1 MAHCHGH
8 QEFGQPVA
16 RCWRRVSDTIAVTG
30 DEDPDELL
38 LAIERMTSEE
48 FNDSA
53 NLGPLIG

>member
-1 MAHCHGH
+1 M
-8 QEFGQPVA
+8 
-16 RCWRRVSDTIAVTG
+16 VSDTIAVTG